1 MTDTET
7 AYLRTVYDAV
17 LWLAEELRQRD
28 PKLPLPYYVSEIVY
42 AAETA
47 QENDKVVPGPGY
59 DSPGG

>member
-17 LWLAEELRQRD
+17 VWLAEGLRQRD
-28 PKLPLPYYVSEIVY
+28 PKVVLPHYVSEIVW

-47 QENDKVVPGPGY
+47 RENERVVPGPGY
-59 DSPGG
+59 DSNDV

>member
-28 PKLPLPYYVSEIVY
+28 PKAALPHYVSEIVM
-42 AAETA
+42 AAERASDAT
-47 QENDKVVPGPGY
+47 ERKHY
-59 DSPGG
+59 DDG